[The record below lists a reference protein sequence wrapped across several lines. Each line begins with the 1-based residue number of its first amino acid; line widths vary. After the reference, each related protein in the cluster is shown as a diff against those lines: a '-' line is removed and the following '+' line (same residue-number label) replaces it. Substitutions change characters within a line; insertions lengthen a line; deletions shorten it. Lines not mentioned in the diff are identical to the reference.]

1 MSIFVT
7 ARSGAMTS
15 DGLRTFDR
23 RSFIARSGAVLGA
36 ATLVAGCDDT
46 PERVSAVSTREPEA
60 FDPTDWAS
68 VRAQFDLKPD
78 VVHLAAFVLA
88 SHPRTVR
95 DAIKRY
101 AAGLDEDANGYLTAN
116 EVTLDED
123 VRSAAAQYLGADA
136 SEVALTDSTT
146 MGLAMLYNG
155 LELKDDEEILA
166 TTHDFYSTHES
177 VRLRSVRNGKSWR
190 RIDLFRDST
199 TASVDE
205 IVSNVE
211 RGIRPE
217 TRALA
222 TTWVHSSTGM
232 KLPVRAIADALQEI
246 NNTRDDDERVLLCVD
261 GVHGFGNQDVSPADL
276 GCDFLVS
283 GCHKWLFG
291 PRGTG
296 LIWGN
301 SRAWK
306 RVVPTIPAFAP
317 NSMVAWFRGR
327 PDGPAKLTPSLDQTP
342 GGYQAFE
349 YRWALKDAF
358 EFHDAIGRDRVAART
373 QELAQRLKEGL
384 SELDSVRVVTPK
396 DPDLS
401 AGIVCFEVANQQPP
415 DVLVRLMDEN
425 ISVSVTPYA
434 QMFVRMGPSIVT
446 SEEDIDRTLGALDEI
461 A

>member
-1 MSIFVT
+1 M
-7 ARSGAMTS
+7 AS
-15 DGLRTFDR
+15 DGSRTLDR

-36 ATLVAGCDDT
+36 ATLLGGCDDT
-46 PERVSAVSTREPEA
+46 PEPVSAASTGEPEA

-68 VRAQFDLKPD
+68 VRAQFDLKPN

-88 SHPRTVR
+88 SHPRPVR
-95 DAIKRY
+95 EAIKRY
-101 AAGLDEDANGYLTAN
+101 ATDLDEDVNGYLTAN
-116 EVTLDED
+116 EVTLDEE

-136 SEVALTDSTT
+136 SEIALTDSTT
-146 MGLAMLYNG
+146 MGLALLYNG
-155 LELKDDEEILA
+155 LELEDGDEILA
-166 TTHDFYSTHES
+166 TNHDFYSTHES
-177 VRLRSVRNGKSWR
+177 IRLRGVRSGKSWR
-190 RIDLFRDST
+190 RIDLFNDSA

-211 RGIRPE
+211 RGIRPA

-222 TTWVHSSTGM
+222 ITWVHSSTGI
-232 KLPVRAIADALQEI
+232 KLPVRAVADALQEI
-246 NNTRDDDERVLLCVD
+246 NNSRDEDERVLLCVD

-296 LIWGN
+296 LIWGD
-301 SRAWK
+301 SSAWE

-327 PDGPAKLTPSLDQTP
+327 EEGPARLNPALDQTP

-384 SELDSVRVVTPK
+384 SELDSVRVVTPM
-396 DPDLS
+396 DPELS
-401 AGIVCFEVANQQPP
+401 AGIVCFEVVNQQPP

-446 SEEDIDRTLGALDEI
+446 SEEDIDRTVSALAGI
-461 A
+461 V

>member
-1 MSIFVT
+1 MAI
-7 ARSGAMTS
+7 
-15 DGLRTFDR
+15 DGSRTLDR

-36 ATLVAGCDDT
+36 ATLLTGCDDT
-46 PERVSAVSTREPEA
+46 REPVSVASTEEPEA

-68 VRAQFDLKPD
+68 VKAQFDLKPN

-88 SHPRTVR
+88 SHPRPVR
-95 DAIKRY
+95 EAIKRY
-101 AAGLDEDANGYLTAN
+101 AADLDEDVNGYLTAN
-116 EVTLDED
+116 EGTLDEE

-136 SEVALTDSTT
+136 SEIALTDSTT
-146 MGLAMLYNG
+146 MGLALLYNG
-155 LELKDDEEILA
+155 LELKDGDEILA
-166 TTHDFYSTHES
+166 TNHDFYSTHES
-177 VRLRSVRNGKSWR
+177 VRLRGVRSGKSWR
-190 RIDLFRDST
+190 RIDLFNDSA

-211 RGIRPE
+211 RRIRPA

-222 TTWVHSSTGM
+222 ITWVHSNTGM

-246 NNTRDDDERVLLCVD
+246 NDSRDEDERVLLCVD

-296 LIWGN
+296 LIWGD
-301 SRAWK
+301 SSAWK

-317 NSMVAWFRGR
+317 NPMMAWFRGR
-327 PDGPAKLTPSLDQTP
+327 ADGPARLTPALDQTP

-358 EFHDAIGRDRVAART
+358 EFHEAIGRDRVAART

-384 SELDSVRVVTPK
+384 SEMDSVRVVTPM
-396 DPDLS
+396 DPELS

-434 QMFVRMGPSIVT
+434 QMFVRMGPSMVT
-446 SEEDIDRTLGALDEI
+446 SEEEIDRTLSALAGI
-461 A
+461 V

>member
-1 MSIFVT
+1 M
-7 ARSGAMTS
+7 AS
-15 DGLRTFDR
+15 DGSRTLDR

-36 ATLVAGCDDT
+36 ATLLTGCDDT
-46 PERVSAVSTREPEA
+46 PEPVSVASTEEPEA

-68 VRAQFDLKPD
+68 VKAQFDLKPN

-88 SHPRTVR
+88 SHPRPVR
-95 DAIKRY
+95 EAIKRY
-101 AAGLDEDANGYLTAN
+101 AADLDEDVNGYLTAN
-116 EVTLDED
+116 EVTLDEE

-136 SEVALTDSTT
+136 SEIALTDSTT
-146 MGLAMLYNG
+146 MGLALLYNG
-155 LELKDDEEILA
+155 LELKDGAEILA
-166 TTHDFYSTHES
+166 TNHDFYSTHES
-177 VRLRSVRNGKSWR
+177 VRLRGVRSGKSWR
-190 RIDLFRDST
+190 RIDLFNDSA

-211 RGIRPE
+211 RGIRPA

-222 TTWVHSSTGM
+222 ITWVHSSTGM
-232 KLPVRAIADALQEI
+232 KVPVRAFADALQEI
-246 NNTRDDDERVLLCVD
+246 NDSRDEDERVLLCVD

-296 LIWGN
+296 LIWGD
-301 SRAWK
+301 SSAWK

-317 NSMVAWFRGR
+317 NPMVAWFRGR
-327 PDGPAKLTPSLDQTP
+327 ADGPARLTPALDQTP

-358 EFHDAIGRDRVAART
+358 EFHEAIGRHRVAART

-384 SELDSVRVVTPK
+384 SEMDSVRVVTPM
-396 DPDLS
+396 DPELS

-446 SEEDIDRTLGALDEI
+446 SEEDIDRTLSALAGI
-461 A
+461 V